1 MPEVQRSHGEDLG
14 LFMKSKKEDMPT
26 PIPSPTPQ
34 SIYCVFKD
42 RWHTYAVHT
51 HTDSKLI
58 RDAIIGIIFFFFWPC
73 YKAFGFLGP
82 QPGLLAVKAQSPSH
96 WPTREFPLSPL

>member
-58 RDAIIGIIFFFFWPC
+58 RDAIIAIIFFFFLALLQGFWILRSPTWP
-73 YKAFGFLGP
+73 LG
-82 QPGLLAVKAQSPSH
+82 SES
-96 WPTREFPLSPL
+96 TES

>member
-58 RDAIIGIIFFFFWPC
+58 RDAIIAIIFFFF
-73 YKAFGFLGP
+73 FGLATR
-82 QPGLLAVKAQSPSH
+82 LLDS
-96 WPTREFPLSPL
+96 